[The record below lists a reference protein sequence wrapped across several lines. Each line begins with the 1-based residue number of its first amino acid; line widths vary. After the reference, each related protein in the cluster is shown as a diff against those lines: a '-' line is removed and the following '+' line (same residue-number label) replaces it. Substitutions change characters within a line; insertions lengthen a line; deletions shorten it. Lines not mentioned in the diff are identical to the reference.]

1 MANSKST
8 KKETVPRKN
17 GRLTKAEA
25 TKRLPKGRP
34 AGAKNKATLF
44 KEVVREGFEATMKKD
59 IQKVIGAVVYAA
71 CGTPLTDRNGDVVI
85 GDDGKPVMGK
95 GDMAAAK
102 LLFDRVLP
110 TTKAIDLDQL
120 ENSKG
125 LTISINVGELT
136 GHPDKPSI
144 DGEVLEND

>member
-1 MANSKST
+1 MQ
-8 KKETVPRKN
+8 RD
-17 GRLTKAEA
+17 
-25 TKRLPKGRP
+25 
-34 AGAKNKATLF
+34 AK
-44 KEVVREGFEATMKKD
+44 
-59 IQKVIGAVVYAA
+59 KVIDAVVYAA
-71 CGTPLTDRNGDVVI
+71 VGSPLTDRDGKAVL
-85 GDDGKPVMGK
+85 DDKGKPVYGK

-102 LLFDRVLP
+102 LLLDRVLP